1 MYQQTQIKKMKQ
13 TMRTNLSHFVLEALQ
28 VSAALHACFRS
39 SSISEISKIEQHRAE
54 SVLTIP
60 SGQEPR
66 RKAAEMQNANLQPV
80 SSGDLQS
87 ISAIL

>member
-1 MYQQTQIKKMKQ
+1 
-13 TMRTNLSHFVLEALQ
+13 MRIYLSHFILEALQ
-28 VSAALHACFRS
+28 VPAALHACFRS
-39 SSISEISKIEQHRAE
+39 SGVSEISKIEQHWAK

-66 RKAAEMQNANLQPV
+66 RVAAEMQNANLQPV
-80 SSGDLQS
+80 SLGDLQS